1 MCHMQYIR
9 LKTISHK
16 LEPAVRALATKGETR
31 GKSRHDLDPSSN
43 LGIPSSGSTLRV
55 YEIWQIRQEL
65 SSKGLR
71 ISQYMALAE
80 LFDSCRPQFSQL
92 LNWDNDTYPMA
103 SPWECQGG
111 DHPCTNFF
119 ANNLERREGKKIQFS
134 AEVSH
139 HCCTSVFE
147 SWNQGCF
154 PYVKIS
160 QRITPKLQTSL
171 SVVNFLYM
179 MLSGGIQRI
188 GSMVCPPT
196 WVRTKAQGNLS
207 GDGPEEGVI
216 DYWSNYLIGLALCR
230 IPQ

>member
-65 SSKGLR
+65 SSEGLR

-119 ANNLERREGKKIQFS
+119 ANNLERREGKKNTVFS
-134 AEVSH
+134 WGVSSLLYLCVWELEPGLLPICENLPEDH
-139 HCCTSVFE
+139 PEAPDVTLCCEFPVHDALWRHPADRQHGVSSNLGENKGTGKSE
-147 SWNQGCF
+147 WWWSWG
-154 PYVKIS
+154 
-160 QRITPKLQTSL
+160 RGHRL
-171 SVVNFLYM
+171 
-179 MLSGGIQRI
+179 
-188 GSMVCPPT
+188 
-196 WVRTKAQGNLS
+196 
-207 GDGPEEGVI
+207 
-216 DYWSNYLIGLALCR
+216 LI
-230 IPQ
+230 